1 MGGGTENLRVDMKV
15 IRNIN
20 NNVAVCLD
28 DNNHE
33 VIAFGKGIGF
43 KKAPYEITLSQ
54 IDRTYY
60 NLEPHYIALLD
71 ELPEGVMDITW
82 EIVQKGS
89 SYLKMEFNTIFWF
102 SLCDHI
108 NYAIENLKKGLVVSN
123 PMTNE
128 IRHLYEREMHLGEW
142 AIRHIEKKMS
152 VRLPQS
158 EVGNIALH
166 FINAEQQAKQASERD
181 DIERFADDITD
192 IIESGMDVIIDR
204 NSFSYS
210 RFVTHLKFLLK
221 RTEKLSEAE
230 SENEK
235 LYESVCEEFPEL
247 KRIGEKI
254 KEYIIATLHI
264 EPAKEEIL
272 YLMIHINRLC
282 ARDGL

>member
-1 MGGGTENLRVDMKV
+1 MKV

-28 DNNHE
+28 DSSHE

-43 KKAPYEITLSQ
+43 QKAPYEISLSQ

-71 ELPEGVMDITW
+71 ELPEEVMDVTSG
-82 EIVQKGS
+82 IVQKGS
-89 SYLKMEFNTIFWF
+89 SYLKIDFNAVFWF

-108 NYAIENLKKGLVVSN
+108 NFAVENLKKGLVVTN

-128 IRHLYEREMHLGEW
+128 IRHLYDKEMQLGEW
-142 AIRHIEKKMS
+142 AVRYIEKKMS

-158 EVGNIALH
+158 EAGNIALH
-166 FINAEQQAKQASERD
+166 FINAQQQARQASERD

-192 IIESGMDVIIDR
+192 IIESGMDIIIDR

-221 RTEKLSEAE
+221 RSEKLNEAE
-230 SENEK
+230 SENVK

-247 KRIGEKI
+247 KKIGEKI

>member
-1 MGGGTENLRVDMKV
+1 MKV

-43 KKAPYEITLSQ
+43 KKAPYEIALSQ

-71 ELPEGVMDITW
+71 ELPADVMDVTF

-89 SYLKMEFNTIFWF
+89 SYLKTEFSTVFWF

-108 NYAIENLKKGLVVSN
+108 NFAVQNVKKGLVLSN
-123 PMTNE
+123 PLTNE
-128 IRHLYEREMHLGEW
+128 IRHFYEREMKLGEW
-142 AIRHIEKKMS
+142 AINHISKRLS

-158 EVGNIALH
+158 EVGNIAMH
-166 FINAEQQAKQASERD
+166 FINAEQQVKQAAERD
-181 DIERFADDITD
+181 DIEHFVDDITD
-192 IIESGMDVIIDR
+192 IIESGMNIIIDR
-204 NSFSYS
+204 DSFSYS
-210 RFVTHLKFLLK
+210 RFVTHLKYLLK
-221 RTEKLSEAE
+221 RSSSLHMPE
-230 SENEK
+230 SENAK
-235 LYESVCEEFPEL
+235 LYESVCEEFPDL
-247 KRIGEKI
+247 KRVGEKI
-254 KEYIIATLHI
+254 KEYIAATLQV

-282 ARDGL
+282 AREDGL

>member
-1 MGGGTENLRVDMKV
+1 MKV

-43 KKAPYEITLSQ
+43 KKAPYEIALSQ

-71 ELPEGVMDITW
+71 ELPADVMDVTF

-89 SYLKMEFNTIFWF
+89 SYLKTEFNTVFWF

-108 NYAIENLKKGLVVSN
+108 NFAVQNVKKGLVLSN

-128 IRHLYEREMHLGEW
+128 IRHFYEREMKLGEW
-142 AIRHIEKKMS
+142 AINHISKRLS

-158 EVGNIALH
+158 EVGNIAMH
-166 FINAEQQAKQASERD
+166 FINAEQQVKQAAERD
-181 DIERFADDITD
+181 DIEHFVDDITD
-192 IIESGMDVIIDR
+192 IIESGMNIIIDR
-204 NSFSYS
+204 DSFSYS
-210 RFVTHLKFLLK
+210 RFVTHLKYLLK
-221 RTEKLSEAE
+221 RSSSLHMPE

-235 LYESVCEEFPEL
+235 LYESVCKEFPDL
-247 KRIGEKI
+247 KRVGEKI
-254 KEYIIATLHI
+254 KEYIAATLQV

-282 ARDGL
+282 AREDGL

>member
-1 MGGGTENLRVDMKV
+1 MKV

-43 KKAPYEITLSQ
+43 KKAPYEIALSQ

-71 ELPEGVMDITW
+71 ELPADVMDVTF

-89 SYLKMEFNTIFWF
+89 SYLKTEFSTVFWF

-108 NYAIENLKKGLVVSN
+108 NFAVQNVKKGLVLSN
-123 PMTNE
+123 PLTNE
-128 IRHLYEREMHLGEW
+128 IRHFYEREMKLGEW
-142 AIRHIEKKMS
+142 AINHISKRLS

-158 EVGNIALH
+158 EVGNIAMH
-166 FINAEQQAKQASERD
+166 FINAEQQVKQAAGRD
-181 DIERFADDITD
+181 DIEHFVDDITD
-192 IIESGMDVIIDR
+192 IIESGMNIIIDR
-204 NSFSYS
+204 DSFSYS
-210 RFVTHLKFLLK
+210 RFVTHLKYLLK
-221 RTEKLSEAE
+221 RSSSLHMPE
-230 SENEK
+230 SENVK
-235 LYESVCEEFPEL
+235 LYESVCEEFPDL
-247 KRIGEKI
+247 KRVGEKI
-254 KEYIIATLHI
+254 KEYIAATLQV

-282 ARDGL
+282 AREDGL

>member
-1 MGGGTENLRVDMKV
+1 MKV

-43 KKAPYEITLSQ
+43 KKAPYEIALSQ

-71 ELPEGVMDITW
+71 ELPADVLDVAL
-82 EIVQKGS
+82 EIVHKGRA
-89 SYLKMEFNTIFWF
+89 YLKTEFSTVFWF

-108 NYAIENLKKGLVVSN
+108 NFAVQNVKKGLVLSN

-128 IRHLYEREMHLGEW
+128 IRHFYEREMKLGEW
-142 AIRHIEKKMS
+142 AVNHISKRLS

-158 EVGNIALH
+158 EAGNIAMH
-166 FINAEQQAKQASERD
+166 FINAKQQVKQAAERN
-181 DIERFADDITD
+181 DIEHFVDDITD
-192 IIESGMDVIIDR
+192 IIESGMNIIIDR
-204 NSFSYS
+204 DSFSYS
-210 RFVTHLKFLLK
+210 RFVTHLKYLLK
-221 RTEKLSEAE
+221 RSRNLHTAE

-247 KRIGEKI
+247 KSVGEKI
-254 KEYIIATLHI
+254 KKYIIATLQV

-282 ARDGL
+282 AREDGL

>member
-1 MGGGTENLRVDMKV
+1 MKV

-28 DNNHE
+28 NNNHE

-43 KKAPYEITLSQ
+43 KKAPYEIALSQ
-54 IDRTYY
+54 IDQTYY

-71 ELPEGVMDITW
+71 ELPADVMDVTF

-89 SYLKMEFNTIFWF
+89 SYLKTEFNTVFWF

-108 NYAIENLKKGLVVSN
+108 NFAIQNVKKGLVLSN

-128 IRHLYEREMHLGEW
+128 IRHFYEREMKLGEW
-142 AIRHIEKKMS
+142 AIKHISKRLS

-158 EVGNIALH
+158 EVGNIAMH
-166 FINAEQQAKQASERD
+166 FINAKQQVKQAEERD
-181 DIERFADDITD
+181 DIEHFVDDITD
-192 IIESGMDVIIDR
+192 IIESGMNVIIDR
-204 NSFSYS
+204 DSFSYS
-210 RFVTHLKFLLK
+210 RFVTHLKYLLK
-221 RTEKLSEAE
+221 RSANLNMPE

-247 KRIGEKI
+247 KKVGEKV
-254 KEYIIATLHI
+254 KEYIAATLQV

-282 ARDGL
+282 AREDGL

>member
-1 MGGGTENLRVDMKV
+1 MKV

-28 DNNHE
+28 DNDHE

-43 KKAPYEITLSQ
+43 QKAPYEIALSQ

-60 NLEPHYIALLD
+60 NLESHYISLLD
-71 ELPEGVMDITW
+71 ELPEDVLDVTY

-89 SYLKMEFNTIFWF
+89 AYLKTEFNTIFWF

-108 NYAIENLKKGLVVSN
+108 NFAIENTKKGLVLRN

-128 IRHLYEREMHLGEW
+128 IRHFYEREMRLGEW
-142 AIRHIEKKMS
+142 AVKHVSKRLSI
-152 VRLPQS
+152 RLPQS
-158 EVGNIALH
+158 EAGNIAMH
-166 FINAEQQAKQASERD
+166 FINAKQQVKQASERD
-181 DIERFADDITD
+181 DIEHFVEDITD
-192 IIESGMDVIIDR
+192 IVESGMNVIIDR
-204 NSFSYS
+204 DSFSYS
-210 RFVTHLKFLLK
+210 RFVTHLKYLLK
-221 RTEKLSEAE
+221 RSSKLAMPE

-247 KRIGEKI
+247 KRVGEKI
-254 KEYIIATLHI
+254 KEYIVATLKV

-282 ARDGL
+282 AREDGL

>member
-1 MGGGTENLRVDMKV
+1 MKV

-28 DNNHE
+28 NNNHE

-43 KKAPYEITLSQ
+43 KKAPYEIALSQ

-71 ELPEGVMDITW
+71 ELPADVMDVTF

-89 SYLKMEFNTIFWF
+89 SYLKTEFSTVFWF

-108 NYAIENLKKGLVVSN
+108 NFAIQNVKKGLVLSN

-128 IRHLYEREMHLGEW
+128 IRHFYEREMKLGEW
-142 AIRHIEKKMS
+142 AIKHISKRLS

-158 EVGNIALH
+158 EVGNIAMH
-166 FINAEQQAKQASERD
+166 FINAKQQVKQAEERD
-181 DIERFADDITD
+181 DIEHFVDDITD
-192 IIESGMDVIIDR
+192 IIESGMNVIIDR
-204 NSFSYS
+204 DSFSYS
-210 RFVTHLKFLLK
+210 RFVTHLKYLLK
-221 RTEKLSEAE
+221 RSSNLHMPE

-247 KRIGEKI
+247 KRVGEKI
-254 KEYIIATLHI
+254 KEYIAATLKV

-282 ARDGL
+282 AREDGL

>member
-1 MGGGTENLRVDMKV
+1 MKV

-28 DNNHE
+28 NNNHE

-43 KKAPYEITLSQ
+43 KKAPYEIALSQ

-60 NLEPHYIALLD
+60 NLEPHYIALLN
-71 ELPEGVMDITW
+71 ELPEDVMDVTF

-89 SYLKMEFNTIFWF
+89 SYLNTEFNTVFWF

-108 NYAIENLKKGLVVSN
+108 NFAIENVKKGLILSN

-128 IRHLYEREMHLGEW
+128 IRHFYEREMKLGEW
-142 AIRHIEKKMS
+142 AIKHISKRLS

-158 EVGNIALH
+158 EVGNIAMH
-166 FINAEQQAKQASERD
+166 FINARQQVKQAAERD
-181 DIERFADDITD
+181 DIEHFVDDITD
-192 IIESGMDVIIDR
+192 IIESGMNIIIDR
-204 NSFSYS
+204 DSFSYS
-210 RFVTHLKFLLK
+210 RFVIHLKYLLK
-221 RTEKLSEAE
+221 RSSRLHVTE

-235 LYESVCEEFPEL
+235 LYESVCEEFPKL
-247 KRIGEKI
+247 KSVGEKI
-254 KEYIIATLHI
+254 KEYIIATLQVV
-264 EPAKEEIL
+264 PAKEELL

-282 ARDGL
+282 AREDGL

>member
-1 MGGGTENLRVDMKV
+1 MKV

-28 DNNHE
+28 NNNHE

-43 KKAPYEITLSQ
+43 KKAPYEIALSQ
-54 IDRTYY
+54 IERTYY

-71 ELPEGVMDITW
+71 ELPADVMDVTF

-89 SYLKMEFNTIFWF
+89 SYLKTEFNTVFWF

-108 NYAIENLKKGLVVSN
+108 NFAIQNMKKGLVLSN

-128 IRHLYEREMHLGEW
+128 IRHFYEREMKLGEW
-142 AIRHIEKKMS
+142 AIKHISKRLS

-158 EVGNIALH
+158 EVGNIAMH
-166 FINAEQQAKQASERD
+166 FINAGQQVKQAEERD
-181 DIERFADDITD
+181 DIEHFVDDITD
-192 IIESGMDVIIDR
+192 IVESGMNVIIDR
-204 NSFSYS
+204 DSFSYS
-210 RFVTHLKFLLK
+210 RFVTHLKYLLK
-221 RTEKLSEAE
+221 RSANLNMPE

-247 KRIGEKI
+247 KKVGEKV
-254 KEYIIATLHI
+254 KEYIAATLQV

-282 ARDGL
+282 AREDGL

>member
-1 MGGGTENLRVDMKV
+1 MKV

-28 DNNHE
+28 DNDHE

-43 KKAPYEITLSQ
+43 QKAPYEIALSQ

-71 ELPEGVMDITW
+71 ELPEEVLDVTY

-89 SYLKMEFNTIFWF
+89 AYLKTEFNTIFWF

-108 NYAIENLKKGLVVSN
+108 NFAIENTKKGLVLRN

-128 IRHLYEREMHLGEW
+128 IRHFYEREMRLGEW
-142 AIRHIEKKMS
+142 AVKHVSKQLSI
-152 VRLPQS
+152 RLPQS
-158 EVGNIALH
+158 EAGNIAMH
-166 FINAEQQAKQASERD
+166 FINAKQQVKQASERD
-181 DIERFADDITD
+181 DIEHFVEDITD
-192 IIESGMDVIIDR
+192 IVESGMNVIIDR
-204 NSFSYS
+204 DSFSYS
-210 RFVTHLKFLLK
+210 RFVTHLKYLLK
-221 RTEKLSEAE
+221 RSSKLHMPE

-247 KRIGEKI
+247 KRVGEKI
-254 KEYIIATLHI
+254 KEYIVATLKV

-282 ARDGL
+282 AREDGL

>member
-1 MGGGTENLRVDMKV
+1 MKV

-28 DNNHE
+28 NNNHE

-43 KKAPYEITLSQ
+43 KKAPYEIALSQ

-71 ELPEGVMDITW
+71 ELPADVMDVTF

-89 SYLKMEFNTIFWF
+89 SYLKTEFNTVFWF

-108 NYAIENLKKGLVVSN
+108 NFAIQNMKKGLVLSN

-128 IRHLYEREMHLGEW
+128 IRHFYEREMKLGEW
-142 AIRHIEKKMS
+142 AIKHISKRLS

-158 EVGNIALH
+158 EVGNIAMH
-166 FINAEQQAKQASERD
+166 FINAGQQVKQAEERD
-181 DIERFADDITD
+181 DIEHFVDDITD
-192 IIESGMDVIIDR
+192 IIESGMNVIIDR
-204 NSFSYS
+204 DSFSYS
-210 RFVTHLKFLLK
+210 RFVTHLKYLLK
-221 RTEKLSEAE
+221 RSASLNMPE

-247 KRIGEKI
+247 KKVGEKV
-254 KEYIIATLHI
+254 KEYIAATLKV

-282 ARDGL
+282 AREDGL

>member
-1 MGGGTENLRVDMKV
+1 MKV

-43 KKAPYEITLSQ
+43 QKAPYEISLAQ

-60 NLEPHYIALLD
+60 NLEPHYIALLN
-71 ELPEGVMDITW
+71 ELPEDVMDVTF

-89 SYLKMEFNTIFWF
+89 VYLGVEFNRAFWF

-108 NYAIENLKKGLVVSN
+108 HFAIENLKKGIVLSN
-123 PMTNE
+123 PMLNE
-128 IRHLYEREMHLGEW
+128 IRHLYEKEMLLGKW
-142 AIRHIEKKMS
+142 SVNHIEKRLS

-158 EVGNIALH
+158 EAGNIGLH
-166 FINAEQQAKQASERD
+166 FINAERQVKQKPEKD
-181 DIERFADDITD
+181 GMEHFVEDITD
-192 IIESGMDVIIDR
+192 IIESEMNLIIDR
-204 NSFSYS
+204 NDFSYS

-221 RTEKLSEAE
+221 RSSKISQSKTETEKM
-230 SENEK
+230 
-235 LYESVCEEFPEL
+235 YDSVCDELPEL
-247 KRIGEKI
+247 ENLMEKI
-254 KEYIIATLHI
+254 KEYITAVLHN
-264 EPAKEEIL
+264 EPGKEELL
-272 YLMIHINRLC
+272 YLMLHINRLC

>member
-1 MGGGTENLRVDMKV
+1 MKV

-28 DNNHE
+28 NNNHE

-43 KKAPYEITLSQ
+43 KKAPYEIALSQ

-71 ELPEGVMDITW
+71 ELPADVMDVTF

-89 SYLKMEFNTIFWF
+89 SYLKTEFNTVFWF

-108 NYAIENLKKGLVVSN
+108 NFAVQNVKKGLVLSN

-128 IRHLYEREMHLGEW
+128 IRHFYEREMKLGEW
-142 AIRHIEKKMS
+142 AINHISKRLS

-158 EVGNIALH
+158 EVGNIAMH
-166 FINAEQQAKQASERD
+166 FINAEQQVKQAAERD
-181 DIERFADDITD
+181 DIEHFVDDITD
-192 IIESGMDVIIDR
+192 IIESGMNIIIDR
-204 NSFSYS
+204 DSFSYS
-210 RFVTHLKFLLK
+210 RFVTHLKYLLK
-221 RTEKLSEAE
+221 RSSSLHMPE

-247 KRIGEKI
+247 KKVGEKV
-254 KEYIIATLHI
+254 KEYIAATLKV

-282 ARDGL
+282 AREDGL

>member
-1 MGGGTENLRVDMKV
+1 MKV

-28 DNNHE
+28 NNNHE

-43 KKAPYEITLSQ
+43 KKAPYEIALSQ

-71 ELPEGVMDITW
+71 ELPADVMDVTF

-89 SYLKMEFNTIFWF
+89 SYLKTEFSTVFWF

-108 NYAIENLKKGLVVSN
+108 NFAIQNVKKGLVLSN

-128 IRHLYEREMHLGEW
+128 IRHFYEREMKLGEW
-142 AIRHIEKKMS
+142 AIKHISKRLS

-158 EVGNIALH
+158 EVGNIAMH
-166 FINAEQQAKQASERD
+166 FINAKQQVKQAEERD
-181 DIERFADDITD
+181 NIEHFVDDITD
-192 IIESGMDVIIDR
+192 IIESGMNLIIDR
-204 NSFSYS
+204 DSFSYS
-210 RFVTHLKFLLK
+210 RFVTHLKYLLK
-221 RTEKLSEAE
+221 RSSNLHMPE

-247 KRIGEKI
+247 KRVGEKI
-254 KEYIIATLHI
+254 KEYIAATLKV

-282 ARDGL
+282 AREDGL

>member
-1 MGGGTENLRVDMKV
+1 
-15 IRNIN
+15 
-20 NNVAVCLD
+20 
-28 DNNHE
+28 
-33 VIAFGKGIGF
+33 
-43 KKAPYEITLSQ
+43 
-54 IDRTYY
+54 
-60 NLEPHYIALLD
+60 
-71 ELPEGVMDITW
+71 
-82 EIVQKGS
+82 
-89 SYLKMEFNTIFWF
+89 
-102 SLCDHI
+102 
-108 NYAIENLKKGLVVSN
+108 
-123 PMTNE
+123 
-128 IRHLYEREMHLGEW
+128 
-142 AIRHIEKKMS
+142 MS

>member
-1 MGGGTENLRVDMKV
+1 MKV

-28 DNNHE
+28 NNNHE

-43 KKAPYEITLSQ
+43 KKAPYEIALSQ

-71 ELPEGVMDITW
+71 ELPADVMDVTF

-89 SYLKMEFNTIFWF
+89 SYLKTEFSTVFWF

-108 NYAIENLKKGLVVSN
+108 NFAIQNMKKGLVLSN

-128 IRHLYEREMHLGEW
+128 IRHFYEREMKLGEW
-142 AIRHIEKKMS
+142 AIKHISKRLS

-158 EVGNIALH
+158 EVGNIAMH
-166 FINAEQQAKQASERD
+166 FINASQQVKQAEERD
-181 DIERFADDITD
+181 DIEHFVDDITD
-192 IIESGMDVIIDR
+192 IVESGMNVIIDR

-210 RFVTHLKFLLK
+210 RFVTHLKYLLK
-221 RTEKLSEAE
+221 RSANLNMPE

-247 KRIGEKI
+247 KKVGEKV
-254 KEYIIATLHI
+254 KEYIAATLKV

-282 ARDGL
+282 AREDGL

>member
-1 MGGGTENLRVDMKV
+1 MKV

-28 DNNHE
+28 NNNHE

-43 KKAPYEITLSQ
+43 KKAPYEIALSQ
-54 IDRTYY
+54 IERTYY

-71 ELPEGVMDITW
+71 ELPADVMDVTF

-89 SYLKMEFNTIFWF
+89 SYLKTEFNTVFWF

-108 NYAIENLKKGLVVSN
+108 NFAIQNMKKGLVLSN

-128 IRHLYEREMHLGEW
+128 IRHFYEREMKLGEW
-142 AIRHIEKKMS
+142 AIKHISKRLS

-158 EVGNIALH
+158 EVGNIAMH
-166 FINAEQQAKQASERD
+166 FINAKQQVKQAEERD
-181 DIERFADDITD
+181 DIEHFVDDITD
-192 IIESGMDVIIDR
+192 IVESGMNVIIDR
-204 NSFSYS
+204 DSFSYS
-210 RFVTHLKFLLK
+210 RFVTHLKYLLK
-221 RTEKLSEAE
+221 RSSNLHMPE

-247 KRIGEKI
+247 KKVGEKV
-254 KEYIIATLHI
+254 KEYIAATLQV

-282 ARDGL
+282 AREDGL

>member
-1 MGGGTENLRVDMKV
+1 MKV

-28 DNNHE
+28 NNNHE

-43 KKAPYEITLSQ
+43 KKAPYEIALSQ

-71 ELPEGVMDITW
+71 ELPADVMDVTF

-89 SYLKMEFNTIFWF
+89 SYLKTEFNTVFWF

-108 NYAIENLKKGLVVSN
+108 NFAIQNMKKGLVLSN

-128 IRHLYEREMHLGEW
+128 IRHFYEREMKLGEW
-142 AIRHIEKKMS
+142 AIKHISKRLS

-158 EVGNIALH
+158 EVGNIAMH
-166 FINAEQQAKQASERD
+166 FINAKQQVKQAEERD
-181 DIERFADDITD
+181 DIEHFVDDITD
-192 IIESGMDVIIDR
+192 IIESGMNVIIDR
-204 NSFSYS
+204 DSFSYS
-210 RFVTHLKFLLK
+210 RFVTHLKYLLK
-221 RTEKLSEAE
+221 RSDILNMPE

-247 KRIGEKI
+247 KKVGEKV
-254 KEYIIATLHI
+254 KEYIAATLQV

-282 ARDGL
+282 AREDGL

>member
-1 MGGGTENLRVDMKV
+1 MKV

-28 DNNHE
+28 NNNHE

-43 KKAPYEITLSQ
+43 KKAPYEIALSQ

-71 ELPEGVMDITW
+71 ELPADVMDVTF

-89 SYLKMEFNTIFWF
+89 SYLKTEFNTVFWF

-108 NYAIENLKKGLVVSN
+108 NFAIQNMKKGLVLSN

-128 IRHLYEREMHLGEW
+128 IRHFYEREMKLGEW
-142 AIRHIEKKMS
+142 AIKHISKRLS

-158 EVGNIALH
+158 EVGNIAMH
-166 FINAEQQAKQASERD
+166 FINAKQQVKQAEERD
-181 DIERFADDITD
+181 DIEHFVDDITD
-192 IIESGMDVIIDR
+192 IIESGMNVIIDR
-204 NSFSYS
+204 DSFSYS
-210 RFVTHLKFLLK
+210 RFVTHLKYLLK
-221 RTEKLSEAE
+221 RSASLNMPE

-247 KRIGEKI
+247 KKVGEKV
-254 KEYIIATLHI
+254 KEYIAATLKV

-282 ARDGL
+282 AREDGL